1 MVSRLSNVH
10 KLLLSNI
17 LCTDIELSPLYI
29 FSLAS
34 GTEPGE
40 EDERPQRH
48 HDGGAQPF
56 IQPRL
61 SHVSREAEKGREVHP
76 GECHQRGRQHQQ
88 RKQLGDDANAL
99 SSFQGRVDA
108 F

>member
-1 MVSRLSNVH
+1 MVSRLSNGH

-17 LCTDIELSPLYI
+17 LCTDIELGPLYI

-56 IQPRL
+56 I
-61 SHVSREAEKGREVHP
+61 
-76 GECHQRGRQHQQ
+76 
-88 RKQLGDDANAL
+88 
-99 SSFQGRVDA
+99 
-108 F
+108 